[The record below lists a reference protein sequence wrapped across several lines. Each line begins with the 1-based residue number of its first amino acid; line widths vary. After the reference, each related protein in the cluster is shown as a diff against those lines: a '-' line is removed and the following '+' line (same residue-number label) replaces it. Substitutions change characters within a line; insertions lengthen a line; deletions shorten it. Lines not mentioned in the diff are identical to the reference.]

1 MRECRFFIN
10 KDWMIR
16 AILQNCLSYRAGN
29 GRRYQMDL
37 PCRKA
42 IELIKRYE
50 PVKGYFV
57 SFSGGKDSVVLL
69 DLVKRTTV
77 RYRAFFNITTVD
89 SPELLQFIHKYYPD
103 VKWLKPQAT
112 MRQAII
118 KNQYPPTRIARYCCG
133 CLKECHGHGRII
145 LTGIRRAESTKRAK
159 RKEIEVDYNDRTKI
173 FIHPLFSWSTQQIW
187 QYIRT
192 NNLSY
197 CALYDEGFK
206 RIGCG
211 LCPMQTT

>member
-1 MRECRFFIN
+1 
-10 KDWMIR
+10 
-16 AILQNCLSYRAGN
+16 
-29 GRRYQMDL
+29 MDL

-118 KNQYPPTRIARYCCG
+118 SFNPRPCARGDC
-133 CLKECHGHGRII
+133 I
-145 LTGIRRAESTKRAK
+145 
-159 RKEIEVDYNDRTKI
+159 N
-173 FIHPLFSWSTQQIW
+173 P
-187 QYIRT
+187 
-192 NNLSY
+192 
-197 CALYDEGFK
+197 FK
-206 RIGCG
+206 
-211 LCPMQTT
+211 